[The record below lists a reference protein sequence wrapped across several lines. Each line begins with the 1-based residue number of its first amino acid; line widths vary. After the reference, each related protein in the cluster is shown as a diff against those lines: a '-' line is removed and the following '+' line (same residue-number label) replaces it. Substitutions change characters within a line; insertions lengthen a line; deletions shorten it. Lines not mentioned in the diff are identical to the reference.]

1 MTKKKITV
9 NIDEELIAEI
19 EKRGL
24 GLTATIEEALRRY
37 LSDGGAG
44 TNEAVEATDK
54 KEAELVRIKASKY
67 PFTCR
72 RCGVRYEAGTPGWW
86 DPSTKTM
93 ICDACY
99 YSSLSTS
106 KHGGRL
112 YKLLLEERRLQAE
125 IKKLREEQREIL
137 EEIEAKEKKLAEIT
151 KKYEAA
157 AILDQLIPSI
167 MKVAEAV
174 EVLQQNPELAKEIR
188 ESMRRLEELIPKFIK
203 EVKPVGSNSEEYG
216 DE

>member
-9 NIDEELIAEI
+9 SIEQELIEEI
-19 EKRGL
+19 ERRGL

-37 LSDGGAG
+37 LSDGAN
-44 TNEAVEATDK
+44 TTQEAVEAADK

-72 RCGVRYEAGTPGWW
+72 RCGVKYEAGTPGWW
-86 DPSTKTM
+86 DPSAKTM

-125 IKKLREEQREIL
+125 IKKLREEQKEIL
-137 EEIEAKEKKLAEIT
+137 EEIEEKERKLAEIA
-151 KKYEAA
+151 KKYEAT
-157 AILDQLIPSI
+157 AILDQLVPTV
-167 MKVAEAV
+167 MRVAEGI
-174 EVLQQNPELAKEIR
+174 EVVCQNPELAKGFNP
-188 ESMRRLEELIPKFIK
+188 S
-203 EVKPVGSNSEEYG
+203 
-216 DE
+216 

>member
-1 MTKKKITV
+1 MTKKRVTV
-9 NIDEELIAEI
+9 TIDEELIAEV
-19 EKRGL
+19 EKRG
-24 GLTATIEEALRRY
+24 TTISSAVEEALRRY
-37 LSDGGAG
+37 LNDGGVG
-44 TNEAVEATDK
+44 INEAVEAGDK

-67 PFTCR
+67 SFVCK

-86 DPSTKTM
+86 DPQGRTM

-125 IKKLREEQREIL
+125 IKKLKEEQKEIL
-137 EEIEAKEKKLAEIT
+137 EEIEQKEKKLAELA

-157 AILDQLIPSI
+157 AVLDQLIPAV
-167 MKVAEAV
+167 MRVAEAV
-174 EVLQQNPELAKEIR
+174 EVLQENPELAKEIR
-188 ESMRRLEELIPKFIK
+188 DSMRKLEELIPKFLREI
-203 EVKPVGSNSEEYG
+203 KPVDTNKDY
-216 DE
+216 D

>member
-9 NIDEELIAEI
+9 SIEQELIEEI

-37 LSDGGAG
+37 LSDGAN
-44 TNEAVEATDK
+44 TTQEAVEATDK

-67 PFTCR
+67 PFVCR

-125 IKKLREEQREIL
+125 IKKLKEEQKEIL
-137 EEIEAKEKKLAEIT
+137 EEIEQKEKKLAEIAR
-151 KKYEAA
+151 KYEAA
-157 AILDQLIPSI
+157 AILDQLVPTV
-167 MKVAEAV
+167 MRAAEGIEIV
-174 EVLQQNPELAKEIR
+174 CQNPELAKEIR
-188 ESMRRLEELIPKFIK
+188 DSMRKLEELIPKFLREI
-203 EVKPVGSNSEEYG
+203 KPVDTNKDY
-216 DE
+216 D

>member
-37 LSDGGAG
+37 LSDDGAG

-67 PFTCR
+67 PFTCK

-86 DPSTKTM
+86 DPGTKTM

-125 IKKLREEQREIL
+125 IKKLKEEQKEIL
-137 EEIEAKEKKLAEIT
+137 EEIEAKEKKLAEIA
-151 KKYEAA
+151 KKYETA
-157 AILDQLIPSI
+157 AILDQLVPSV

-174 EVLQQNPELAKEIR
+174 EILQQQPELAKEIR
-188 ESMRRLEELIPKFIK
+188 ESMRRLEELIPKFIREIK
-203 EVKPVGSNSEEYG
+203 VGTNREEY
-216 DE
+216 DS

>member
-9 NIDEELIAEI
+9 SIEQELVEEI

-37 LSDGGAG
+37 LSDGAN
-44 TNEAVEATDK
+44 TTQEAVEAADK
-54 KEAELVRIKASKY
+54 RDVELVKIKASKY
-67 PFTCR
+67 PFTCVK
-72 RCGVRYEAGTPGWW
+72 CGIKYDAGTPGWW
-86 DPSTKTM
+86 NPSTRQM

-125 IKKLREEQREIL
+125 IKKLKEEQKEIL
-137 EEIEAKEKKLAEIT
+137 EEIEQREKKLAEIAR
-151 KKYEAA
+151 KYEAA
-157 AILDQLIPSI
+157 AILDQLVPTV
-167 MKVAEAV
+167 MRAAEGI
-174 EVLQQNPELAKEIR
+174 EVVCQNPELAKEIR
-188 ESMRRLEELIPKFIK
+188 DSMRKLEELIPKFLREIK
-203 EVKPVGSNSEEYG
+203 VGSNREEY
-216 DE
+216 E

>member
-1 MTKKKITV
+1 MTKKRVTV
-9 NIDEELIAEI
+9 TIDEEIIAEI
-19 EKRGL
+19 EKRG
-24 GLTATIEEALRRY
+24 TTISSAVEEALRRY
-37 LSDGGAG
+37 LSDGAN
-44 TNEAVEATDK
+44 TTQEAVEATDK

-67 PFTCR
+67 PFVCR

-125 IKKLREEQREIL
+125 IKKLKEEQKEIL
-137 EEIEAKEKKLAEIT
+137 EEIEQKEKKLAELA

-157 AILDQLIPSI
+157 AVLDQLIPAV
-167 MKVAEAV
+167 MRVAEAV
-174 EVLQQNPELAKEIR
+174 EILQQNPELAKEIR
-188 ESMRRLEELIPKFIK
+188 ESMRRLEELIPRFLREI
-203 EVKPVGSNSEEYG
+203 KPVATNREDYE
-216 DE
+216 

>member
-9 NIDEELIAEI
+9 SIEQELVEEI
-19 EKRGL
+19 ERRGL
-24 GLTATIEEALRRY
+24 GLSATIEEALRRY
-37 LSDGGAG
+37 LNDGAG
-44 TNEAVEATDK
+44 TTQETIEATDK

-67 PFTCR
+67 PFTCK

-137 EEIEAKEKKLAEIT
+137 EEIEEKEKKLAELD

-157 AILDQLIPSI
+157 AILDQLVPTV
-167 MKVAEAV
+167 MRVAEGI
-174 EVLQQNPELAKEIR
+174 EVVCQNPELAKEIR
-188 ESMRRLEELIPKFIK
+188 ESMRRLEELIPKFIREIK
-203 EVKPVGSNSEEYG
+203 SVGTNREEY
-216 DE
+216 D

>member
-9 NIDEELIAEI
+9 SIEQELIEEI
-19 EKRGL
+19 ERRGL

-37 LSDGGAG
+37 LSDGAN
-44 TNEAVEATDK
+44 TTQEAVEAADK

-67 PFTCR
+67 PFTCK
-72 RCGVRYEAGTPGWW
+72 RCGVKYDAGTPGWW
-86 DPSTKTM
+86 DPASKTM

-125 IKKLREEQREIL
+125 IKKLKEEQKEIL
-137 EEIEAKEKKLAEIT
+137 EEIEAKERKLAELA

-157 AILDQLIPSI
+157 AILDQLVPTV
-167 MKVAEAV
+167 MRVAEAV
-174 EVLQQNPELAKEIR
+174 EILQQNPELAKEIR
-188 ESMRRLEELIPKFIK
+188 ESMRRLEELIPRFLREIK
-203 EVKPVGSNSEEYG
+203 SVGTNREEY
-216 DE
+216 E

>member
-9 NIDEELIAEI
+9 SIEQELIDEI

-37 LSDGGAG
+37 LFSDGGA
-44 TNEAVEATDK
+44 TVEAVEAADK

-67 PFTCR
+67 PFTCV
-72 RCGVRYEAGTPGWW
+72 RCGVKYESGTPGWW
-86 DPSTKTM
+86 NPSTRQM

-125 IKKLREEQREIL
+125 IKKLREEQKEIL
-137 EEIEAKEKKLAEIT
+137 EEIEAKERKLGEIA

-157 AILDQLIPSI
+157 AILDQLVPTV
-167 MKVAEAV
+167 MRLAEGIEIV
-174 EVLQQNPELAKEIR
+174 CQNPELAKEIR
-188 ESMRRLEELIPKFIK
+188 DSMRKLEELIPKFIR
-203 EVKPVGSNSEEYG
+203 EIKPVGSNREEY
-216 DE
+216 E

>member
-9 NIDEELIAEI
+9 SIEQELIDEI

-44 TNEAVEATDK
+44 TNEAVEAADK

-137 EEIEAKEKKLAEIT
+137 EEIEAKEKKLSEIAR
-151 KKYEAA
+151 KYETA
-157 AILDQLIPSI
+157 AILDQLVPAV
-167 MKVAEAV
+167 MRVAEAV
-174 EVLQQNPELAKEIR
+174 EILQQNPELAKEIR
-188 ESMRRLEELIPKFIK
+188 DSMRKLEELIPKFIRETK
-203 EVKPVGSNSEEYG
+203 VGTNMDYE
-216 DE
+216 

>member
-1 MTKKKITV
+1 MTKKRVTV
-9 NIDEELIAEI
+9 SIDEELIAEI
-19 EKRGL
+19 ESRGL
-24 GLTATIEEALRRY
+24 TISNVVEEALRTW
-37 LSDGGAG
+37 LSNGAG
-44 TNEAVEATDK
+44 TQEAVEAADK

-67 PFTCR
+67 PFVCK
-72 RCGVRYEAGTPGWW
+72 RCNVRYEAGTPGWW
-86 DPSTKTM
+86 DPQSKTM

-157 AILDQLIPSI
+157 AILDTLVPTV
-167 MKVAEAV
+167 MRVAEAV
-174 EVLQQNPELAKEIR
+174 EILQQNPEIAKEIR
-188 ESMRRLEELIPKFIK
+188 DSMRKLEELIPKFIRETK
-203 EVKPVGSNSEEYG
+203 VGTNMDYE
-216 DE
+216 

>member
-9 NIDEELIAEI
+9 SIEQELIDEI

-44 TNEAVEATDK
+44 TNEAVEAADK

-137 EEIEAKEKKLAEIT
+137 EEIEAKEKKLSEIAR
-151 KKYEAA
+151 KYEAA
-157 AILDQLIPSI
+157 AILDTLVPAV
-167 MKVAEAV
+167 MRVAEAV
-174 EVLQQNPELAKEIR
+174 EILQQNPELAKEIR
-188 ESMRRLEELIPKFIK
+188 DSMRKLEELIPKFIRETK
-203 EVKPVGSNSEEYG
+203 VGTNMDYE
-216 DE
+216 